1 MEIKGMM
8 IEIGNLQDSCGRGMR
23 IEKNGEFVEVIGLTE
38 EECMQVGKWFSRD
51 IVITINAA

>member
-8 IEIGNLQDSCGRGMR
+8 VEIGNLENSCGRGIR
-23 IEKNGEFVEVIGLTE
+23 IETNGEFLEVTGLSE
-38 EECMQVGKWFSRD
+38 EQCMQVGKWFARD